1 MKSSKQLKRIEY
13 LTIIDKS
20 WGTFPIVAL
29 IGARQVGK
37 TTMARTYAS
46 SRYEG
51 TIPQTH
57 YFDLEDPLAL
67 ARLANPRLALESI
80 HGLIV
85 IDEIQR
91 MPELFP
97 VLRVL
102 ADDQT
107 AKRQFLILG
116 SASLE
121 LIKGASESLAGR
133 IRYIDVH
140 PFDLSE
146 VGVSEIEK
154 LWVRGGYPR
163 SFLAASDADSVV
175 WRESYVRTF
184 LERDIPQL
192 GFNIAASAM
201 RRFWMM
207 MSHVHGQVLNH
218 SDVARSLDISDATV
232 RRYLDILE
240 GTFMVRRLQPW
251 HANISKR
258 QVKAPKVYFRD
269 SGLLHHLWGI
279 SSLGELQTNPK
290 LGASWEGF
298 AMEELLRSLSL
309 RPEEVFFWA
318 VHQQAELDLLTFQN
332 GHAIGYEIKYT
343 ENPKLTKSMLAA
355 KEILSLQKLY
365 VVYPG
370 TISFPLAEGIEAIP
384 LVKKVAGQG
393 DLG

>member
-1 MKSSKQLKRIEY
+1 MNKGKSLNRKDY
-13 LTIIDKS
+13 LDKIDKS
-20 WGTFPIVAL
+20 WKTFPLVAL

-37 TTMARTYAS
+37 TTLARSYGV
-46 SRYEG
+46 SRYGG

-67 ARLANPRLALESI
+67 ARLANPRLALESLR
-80 HGLIV
+80 GLIV

-102 ADDQT
+102 ADDQQSD
-107 AKRQFLILG
+107 RQFLILG

-140 PFDLSE
+140 PFDLGE
-146 VGVSEIEK
+146 VGTSELEK

-163 SFLAASDADSVV
+163 SFLADSDAESVL

-207 MSHVHGQVLNH
+207 LSHVHGQILNH

-251 HANISKR
+251 HAKISKR

-269 SGLLHHLWGI
+269 SGLLHHLLGI
-279 SSLGELQTNPK
+279 SSLGELQTNPR

-318 VHQQAELDLLTFQN
+318 VHQQTELDLLTFQN
-332 GHAIGYEIKYT
+332 GRPIGYEIKYT
-343 ENPKLTKSMLAA
+343 ESPKLTKSMLAA
-355 KEILSLQKLY
+355 KELLGLKKLY

-370 TISFPLAEGIEAIP
+370 SVSFSLADDVEAIP
-384 LVKKVAGQG
+384 LMTVKR
-393 DLG
+393 

>member
-1 MKSSKQLKRIEY
+1 M
-13 LTIIDKS
+13 
-20 WGTFPIVAL
+20 FPILAL

-37 TTMARTYAS
+37 TTIARTYALG
-46 SRYEG
+46 RYPEG
-51 TIPQTH
+51 IPSTN

-67 ARLANPRLALESI
+67 ARLANPRLALESLK
-80 HGLIV
+80 GLIV

-102 ADDQT
+102 ADDQSHS
-107 AKRQFLILG
+107 RQFLILG

-140 PFDLSE
+140 PLNLKE
-146 VGVSEIEK
+146 VGVLDIQK
-154 LWVRGGYPR
+154 LWVRGGLPL
-163 SFLAASDADSVV
+163 SFLADSDADSIV

-207 MSHVHGQVLNH
+207 LSHVHGQIFNYSEL
-218 SDVARSLDISDATV
+218 ARSLDISDATV

-251 HANISKR
+251 YANISKR
-258 QVKAPKVYFRD
+258 QVKAPKIYFRD
-269 SGLLHHLWGI
+269 SGLLHHLMGI
-279 SSLGELQTNPK
+279 SSFEQLQTNPK
-290 LGASWEGF
+290 LGSSWEGF
-298 AMEELLRSLSL
+298 ALEELLRRLSL

-332 GHAIGYEIKYT
+332 GQAIGYEIKFT
-343 ENPKLTKSMLAA
+343 ESPKLTKSMLAA
-355 KEILSLQKLY
+355 KEILSLHKLY

-370 TISFPLAEGIEAIP
+370 AISFPLADGIETLP
-384 LVKKVAGQG
+384 LVTIGMS
-393 DLG
+393 

>member
-1 MKSSKQLKRIEY
+1 MERYITLKRLDY
-13 LTIIDKS
+13 LRIIDKS
-20 WGTFPIVAL
+20 WPTFPIVAL

-37 TTMARTYAS
+37 TTMARTYAQ
-46 SRYEG
+46 SRYQEG
-51 TIPQTH
+51 IPPSH
-57 YFDLEDPLAL
+57 YFDLEDSLAL
-67 ARLANPRLALESI
+67 ARLANPRLALESLK
-80 HGLIV
+80 GLIV

-102 ADDQT
+102 ADDQSYS
-107 AKRQFLILG
+107 RQFLILG

-146 VGVSEIEK
+146 VGVTEIEK

-163 SFLAASDADSVV
+163 SFLADSDADSIV

-192 GFNIAASAM
+192 GFNIASSAM

-207 MSHVHGQVLNH
+207 LSHVHGQVFNY
-218 SDVARSLDISDATV
+218 SDLARSLDISDATV

-269 SGLLHHLWGI
+269 SGLLHHLLGI
-279 SSLGELQTNPK
+279 SSFEQLQTNPK

-298 AMEELLRSLSL
+298 AMEEILRSLSL
-309 RPEEVFFWA
+309 RSEEVFFWA
-318 VHQQAELDLLTFQN
+318 VHQQVELDLLTFQQ
-332 GHAIGYEIKYT
+332 GQAVGYEIKFT
-343 ENPKLTKSMLAA
+343 ENPKLSKSMIAA
-355 KEILSLQKLY
+355 KESLSLHKLY

-370 TISFPLAEGIEAIP
+370 ALVFPLADGIEAIP
-384 LVKKVAGQG
+384 LVKIGK
-393 DLG
+393 L

>member
-1 MKSSKQLKRIEY
+1 M
-13 LTIIDKS
+13 
-20 WGTFPIVAL
+20 AL

-37 TTMARTYAS
+37 TTMARLYAND
-46 SRYEG
+46 RYG
-51 TIPQTH
+51 GVIPSTH

-67 ARLANPRLALESI
+67 ARLANPRMALESLE
-80 HGLIV
+80 GLII

-102 ADDQT
+102 ADTQPNS
-107 AKRQFLILG
+107 RQFLILG

-121 LIKGASESLAGR
+121 LINGASESLAGR

-140 PFDLSE
+140 PFDLRE
-146 VGVSEIEK
+146 VGPSELGN
-154 LWVRGGYPR
+154 LWLRGGYPR
-163 SFLAASDADSVV
+163 SFLADSDADSTL

-207 MSHVHGQVLNH
+207 LSHVHGQILNH
-218 SDVARSLDISDATV
+218 SDLARSLDISDATV

-279 SSLGELQTNPK
+279 PSLRDLQTNPK

-332 GHAIGYEIKYT
+332 SRPIGYEIKYT

-355 KEILSLQKLY
+355 KELLELEKLF

-370 TISFPLAEGIEAIP
+370 SVSFPLADGIEAVP
-384 LVKKVAGQG
+384 LLAVT
-393 DLG
+393 LPTH

>member
-1 MKSSKQLKRIEY
+1 MKIGNALKRKEY
-13 LTIIDKS
+13 LDLIDAS
-20 WGTFPIVAL
+20 WKTFPIVAL

-37 TTMARTYAS
+37 TTLARAYGAG
-46 SRYEG
+46 RYVG
-51 TIPQTH
+51 AIPQTH

-67 ARLANPRLALESI
+67 ARLANPRLALESLK
-80 HGLIV
+80 GLIV

-102 ADDQT
+102 ADDQQSY
-107 AKRQFLILG
+107 RQFLILG

-163 SFLAASDADSVV
+163 SFLAASDADSIL

-207 MSHVHGQVLNH
+207 LSHVHGQILNH

-279 SSLGELQTNPK
+279 PSLVELQTNPK

-298 AMEELLRSLSL
+298 AMEELLRNLAL

-332 GHAIGYEIKYT
+332 GRPVGYEIKYT

-355 KEILSLQKLY
+355 KELLALDKLY
-365 VVYPG
+365 IVYPG
-370 TISFPLAEGIEAIP
+370 SVSFPLANDVEAIP
-384 LVKKVAGQG
+384 LGEVKPK
-393 DLG
+393 

>member
-1 MKSSKQLKRIEY
+1 MKNGNALKRKEY
-13 LTIIDKS
+13 LNTIERS
-20 WGTFPIVAL
+20 WTVFPIIAL

-37 TTMARTYAS
+37 TTMARQYAS
-46 SRYEG
+46 ERYG
-51 TIPQTH
+51 GAIPLTH
-57 YFDLEDPLAL
+57 YFDLEDPIAL
-67 ARLANPRLALESI
+67 ARLANPRLALESLD
-80 HGLIV
+80 GLII

-102 ADDQT
+102 ADNQPNV
-107 AKRQFLILG
+107 RQFLILG
-116 SASLE
+116 SASLD

-140 PFDLSE
+140 PFDLRE
-146 VGVSEIEK
+146 VGASELEK

-163 SFLAASDADSVV
+163 SFLADSDADSTL

-207 MSHVHGQVLNH
+207 LSHVHGQVLNH
-218 SDVARSLDISDATV
+218 SDLARSLDISDATV

-269 SGLLHHLWGI
+269 SGILHHLWGV
-279 SSLGELQTNPK
+279 SSLGELQINPK
-290 LGASWEGF
+290 MGASWEGF
-298 AMEELLRSLSL
+298 AMEELLRQLSL
-309 RPEEVFFWA
+309 RPEEIFFWA

-332 GHAIGYEIKYT
+332 GRPVGYEIKFT
-343 ENPKLTKSMLAA
+343 ESPKLTKSMLAA
-355 KEILSLQKLY
+355 KETLGLEKLY

-370 TISFPLAEGIEAIP
+370 TLSFPLADDVEAIP
-384 LVKKVAGQG
+384 LVKVSAE
-393 DLG
+393 

>member
-1 MKSSKQLKRIEY
+1 MKRLDY
-13 LTIIDKS
+13 LRIIDKS
-20 WGTFPIVAL
+20 WPTFPIVAL

-37 TTMARTYAS
+37 TTMARTYAQ
-46 SRYEG
+46 SRYQEG
-51 TIPQTH
+51 IPPSH
-57 YFDLEDPLAL
+57 YFDLEDSLAL
-67 ARLANPRLALESI
+67 ARLANPRLALESLK
-80 HGLIV
+80 GLIV

-97 VLRVL
+97 VLRVR
-102 ADDQT
+102 ADDESYS
-107 AKRQFLILG
+107 RQFLILG

-146 VGVSEIEK
+146 VGVTEIEK

-163 SFLAASDADSVV
+163 SFLADSDADSIV

-192 GFNIAASAM
+192 GFNIASSAM

-207 MSHVHGQVLNH
+207 LSHVHGQVFNY
-218 SDVARSLDISDATV
+218 SDLARSLDISDATV

-269 SGLLHHLWGI
+269 SGLLHHLLGI
-279 SSLGELQTNPK
+279 SSFEQLQTNPK

-298 AMEELLRSLSL
+298 AMEEILRSLSL
-309 RPEEVFFWA
+309 RSEEVFFWA
-318 VHQQAELDLLTFQN
+318 VHQQVELDLLTFQQCQ
-332 GHAIGYEIKYT
+332 AVGYEIKFT
-343 ENPKLTKSMLAA
+343 ENPKLSKPMLAA
-355 KEILSLQKLY
+355 KESLSLHKLY

-370 TISFPLAEGIEAIP
+370 ALAFPLADGIEAIP
-384 LVKKVAGQG
+384 LVKIGK
-393 DLG
+393 L